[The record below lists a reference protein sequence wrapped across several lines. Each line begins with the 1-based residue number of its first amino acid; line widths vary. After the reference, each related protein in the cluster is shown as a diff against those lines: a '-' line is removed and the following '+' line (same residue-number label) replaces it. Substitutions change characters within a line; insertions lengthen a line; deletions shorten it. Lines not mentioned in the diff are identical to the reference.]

1 MIGMTTWIMT
11 EMFISHGREKK
22 IELLLV
28 YCEHCRN
35 IRANSQQRN
44 SPNYNCKHAAHSLRN
59 ALNPLN
65 AELTLSVRISVLHPA
80 ECAAWNG

>member
-28 YCEHCRN
+28 YCERCVIAIDFN
-35 IRANSQQRN
+35 QSKPQ
-44 SPNYNCKHAAHSLRN
+44 KHKGKFATA
-59 ALNPLN
+59 
-65 AELTLSVRISVLHPA
+65 
-80 ECAAWNG
+80 